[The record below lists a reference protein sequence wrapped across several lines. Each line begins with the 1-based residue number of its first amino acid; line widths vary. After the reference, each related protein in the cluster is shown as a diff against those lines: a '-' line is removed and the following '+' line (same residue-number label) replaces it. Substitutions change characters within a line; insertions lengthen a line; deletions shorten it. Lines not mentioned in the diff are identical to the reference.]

1 MTTSIRDPQVQVTI
15 NAVRSSSRTKRVM
28 PSPEDWRDLVI
39 YFLLV
44 DRFNNPANAPRS
56 TQASPPIAFDAPYG
70 SFQGGTIEGVT
81 QKLDYLK
88 DLGVGAI
95 WISPV
100 LCNVQSLNG
109 QPNDGTYHGYGIQNF
124 LRIDPRM
131 VSNPE
136 NADEELINLI
146 EKAHDR
152 GIYIILDIVLNHA
165 GDVFSY
171 DLAGQGKANFRGAN
185 PYPIYWRDENGK
197 PRQDWQNTVPIPNP
211 PLDATVFP
219 DELRQDWCFR
229 REGTNPDLA
238 NSPYGDFETLK
249 QFRTEDANVGS
260 LLIRIHQYLI
270 AKYDIDGFRIDTLK
284 YLNAQ
289 FAYNFG
295 NAIREFA
302 LSIGKKNFFTYGEVY
317 DQDAKIAQFIGRN
330 TQSTSDSVGVDAA
343 LDFPLFFKLPSVAKG
358 SLAPSEI
365 AQMYQN
371 RKKTFEN
378 IVSSHGEASRYFV
391 TFIDNH
397 DQTNRFY
404 FLDPNHRFDDQLTL
418 AIACLFSLPGIPC
431 LYYGTE
437 QGLHGIGNQD
447 LNVREALWGSANAF
461 STSHPFYQHIQAL
474 TTLRQEC
481 APLRYGRFYFRPIS
495 GDRNHFSV
503 SSTAPGVLSYSRIL
517 NDQEVVIVANT
528 NTNLSL
534 SLACIVDEGLNSPG
548 TQLQILY
555 SNKSQPTPPD
565 PVIKTGSNINVQ
577 EVTGAVSQGPA
588 AILPLT
594 LQPMEVQILSRST

>member
-1 MTTSIRDPQVQVTI
+1 MTTSIWDPQVQATI
-15 NAVRSSSRTKRVM
+15 NAVRSSSPPKRVM

-44 DRFNNPANAPRS
+44 DRFNNPVSPPRS
-56 TQASPPIAFDAPYG
+56 TQATPPIAFDAPYG

-88 DLGVGAI
+88 DLGIGAI
-95 WISPV
+95 WISPI
-100 LCNVQSLNG
+100 LCNVQFLNG
-109 QPNDGTYHGYGIQNF
+109 QPNEGTYHGYGIQNF

-131 VSNPE
+131 VKDPNH
-136 NADEELINLI
+136 ADEELINLI
-146 EKAHDR
+146 EEAHKR

-165 GDVFSY
+165 GDVFAY
-171 DLAGQGKANFRGAN
+171 DLNGNGRANFRGGN
-185 PYPIYWRDENGK
+185 PYPIYWRDETGR
-197 PRQDWQNTVPIPNP
+197 PRQDWQNTVPISNP
-211 PLDATVFP
+211 PLDAVVFP
-219 DELRQDWCFR
+219 DELRQEGCFR
-229 REGTNPDLA
+229 KEGTNPDLA

-249 QFRTEDANVGS
+249 QFRTEDTEVGS

-284 YLNAQ
+284 YLNAN

-295 NAIREFA
+295 NAVREFA

-358 SLAPSEI
+358 SMAPSEI

-404 FLDPNHRFDDQLTL
+404 FQDSGHQFDDQLTL
-418 AIACLFSLPGIPC
+418 AVACLFSLPGIPC

-437 QGLHGIGNQD
+437 QGLHGYGSQD
-447 LNVREALWGSANAF
+447 LNVREALWGAANAF
-461 STSHPFYQHIQAL
+461 SSSHPFYQHIQAL
-474 TTLRQEC
+474 NTLRQTC

-495 GDRNHFSV
+495 GDRINFSL
-503 SSTAPGVLSYSRIL
+503 STTAPGVLSYSRIL
-517 NDQEVVIVANT
+517 NDQEVVVVANA
-528 NTNLSL
+528 NTSLTLSL
-534 SLACIVDEGLNSPG
+534 TCIVDQGLNPQGSSFS
-548 TQLQILY
+548 ILY
-555 SNKSQPTPPD
+555 SNKSQPTAPD
-565 PVIKTGSNINVQ
+565 PVVRTGSNINVQ
-577 EVTGAVSQGPA
+577 EVTGGISHGPVS
-588 AILPLT
+588 ILPLT
-594 LQPMEVQILSRST
+594 LQPMEVQILARPT